1 MCVCVCI
8 NPNLEKILLE
18 SKLDFALVSFSFKLN
33 CLDFCFFFFDELMSV
48 FFIRFLFR
56 YFVCEDLERNKL

>member
-1 MCVCVCI
+1 MCI

-18 SKLDFALVSFSFKLN
+18 SKLDFSFVSFSFKLN
-33 CLDFCFFFFDELMSV
+33 CLDFFFFIFDELMSV